1 MTLSIVSV
9 SGELIEK
16 RELGEISPGSY
27 EEEIN
32 LGSTG
37 IRVYFAE
44 IPSSCSEVKRG

>member
-1 MTLSIVSV
+1 VSLSIVSV

-32 LGSTG
+32 LGSQN
-37 IRVYFAE
+37 
-44 IPSSCSEVKRG
+44 SCLRSLFCRDNPQNRF